1 MRITGWW
8 MVGVALIGCIESP
21 ATADPEPDE
30 VAMADG
36 AADAAVDD
44 AAVDD
49 AADRPPDAEPDV
61 VAPPCIRV
69 TPDQLEFESGLVG
82 RAFTRAVLV
91 ESCGGQPLEINAL
104 SLVGDA
110 VFSLPDSAAI
120 RLPAAGAEA
129 PSALIEVA
137 FTPLDRAAYQGT
149 LVLETNDPERAQVAV
164 PLVGRGTMNACPV
177 AAVAQDAFDVLPLDI
192 VELDGQPSVD
202 ADGPEGRPVAY
213 RWDVI
218 ERPAGSTAQPVERF
232 ENPRDPAN
240 TGVIDD
246 EGTSSALFFADLTGR
261 YVIELVVED
270 ALGFRAPSE
279 ACPQAPARVMIE
291 ARPNEDL
298 HIELVWDT
306 PGDPD
311 QTDGNGADV
320 DLHLLHPRG
329 RNWAQAPL
337 DCYYANAS
345 PDWGPA
351 GPAGDPT
358 LDIDDVNGAG
368 PELISLNQPEDT
380 TQLGG
385 QYRVGVDYYRSE
397 DYTQDGGGNWGPSRA
412 TVRIFLGGVEAGS
425 WSRELAATH
434 EFWEVA
440 TIVWAEDD
448 RRVQVL
454 DRWHAAVP

>member
-8 MVGVALIGCIESP
+8 IVLGALTGCIES
-21 ATADPEPDE
+21 AADPDPEGALDGA
-30 VAMADG
+30 VLDG
-36 AADAAVDD
+36 AADSA
-44 AAVDD
+44 
-49 AADRPPDAEPDV
+49 RDAEPVADAA
-61 VAPPCIRV
+61 APPCIRV
-69 TPDQLEFESGLVG
+69 EPDRLEFDRALVG
-82 RAFTRAVLV
+82 RAMTRPVRI
-91 ESCGGQPLEINAL
+91 ESCGGQPLEITDI

-110 VFSLPDSAAI
+110 VFSLPDAADI
-120 RLPAAGAEA
+120 RLPAGGAEPLPLA
-129 PSALIEVA
+129 TIEVD
-137 FTPLDRAAYQGT
+137 FTALDRAAYQGT
-149 LVLETNDPERAQVAV
+149 LVFATNDPARPQVAV
-164 PLVGRGTMNACPV
+164 PIVGRGTMNECPV
-177 AAVAQDAFDVLPLDI
+177 AAVGQAEYAVLPLDI
-192 VELDGQPSVD
+192 VELDGDPSVD
-202 ADGPEGRPVAY
+202 VDGPGERPTSYTWVVVERPV
-213 RWDVI
+213 
-218 ERPAGSTAQPVERF
+218 GSTAQPVERF

-279 ACPQAPARVMIE
+279 ACPQAPARVVIE

-351 GPAGDPT
+351 GRAGDPS

-368 PELISLNQPEDT
+368 PEVINLDQPEDT
-380 TQLGG
+380 TELGG

-440 TIVWAEDD
+440 TIVWAGDD
-448 RRVQVL
+448 RRVQVI